1 MLLFSEGR
9 EVYPEVVKRMGF
21 VGLLITTLILSGTSA
36 NAATKATT
44 VTAAFKSLLNKTAN
58 SLDSLERKYE
68 SDVDALDF
76 AFNEATRLA
85 NSTYDSDFA
94 TASSIFTPQIAAINL
109 KISEA
114 KAKFDSVSSV
124 RVLNLGT
131 NRNYWGNISCP
142 TTRPDCKD
150 SGDKGE
156 KFIVGEVTKIKGI
169 LATNSTDYLPEID
182 IMVAQ
187 GLIELLTP
195 TEFRSVA
202 STIKTEPLN
211 IKSLSTR
218 FADAQTNAR
227 NRQARSI
234 EAADAARA
242 SAVSDLDQEYETSKV
257 QLEVQARAAELALL
271 AAKRASK
278 DAASFDTAFV
288 IAYKFEYNRQ
298 MVGVIADAAWTGDW
312 TFRTIDSIIK
322 VNRLA
327 VTGDSIG
334 LKYSKSAASSFNAAV
349 GNAFT
354 NEPDFRAALKV
365 VTATY
370 KQATK
375 VGLKF

>member
-1 MLLFSEGR
+1 MRRL
-9 EVYPEVVKRMGF
+9 GF
-21 VGLLITTLILSGTSA
+21 VGLLITSLFLSGTSA
-36 NAATKATT
+36 SAATKATT
-44 VTAAFKSLLNKTAN
+44 VLSAFKSLLAKTAS
-58 SLDSLERKYE
+58 SLDALERKYE

-76 AFNEATRLA
+76 AVNEATRLA

-242 SAVSDLDQEYETSKV
+242 SAVSDLTQEYETSKV
-257 QLEVQARAAELALL
+257 QLEVQARGAELALL

-298 MVGVIADAAWTGDW
+298 MVGEIADAAWTGDW

-334 LKYSKSAASSFNAAV
+334 LKYSKKTASAFNTAV

-365 VTATY
+365 VMATY

-375 VGLKF
+375 VSLKF